1 MLKRNKILKRFSIT
15 TGVIVAII
23 ALIAFN
29 RMTSSRGRV
38 TLYAE
43 ALKAVFEISVSNS
56 GELIAERSIE
66 IKGPQMVQGRRSR
79 GGRGNNMR
87 RMDLKIQDI
96 VPEGTMVR
104 EGDYIA
110 QIDRTQYDN
119 TLKDERER
127 LQKEIETLEMKL
139 LDSAVVLTNLR
150 DDIKNQ
156 TYAVEEAA
164 ITLEQSKFEPPATI
178 RKAQIDLDK
187 QQRTLVQKKKAYALR
202 VAQSEADIEH
212 QRLRVTMGTTTVED
226 LEDFLSQFTVKAPSN
241 GMVIY
246 KKERNGNKRKAGS
259 NVNQWDPA
267 IATLPDLSSMISRIY
282 VNEIDISRIETGQK
296 TQITVDAF
304 PDKQFSGSVLTIAN
318 IGEQLPNSDAK
329 MFEVLIRIDGSDPA
343 LRPSMTTS
351 NKIIIET
358 YTDVISIP
366 SECVNAGTD
375 SIPFVYVKNR
385 TKQIVILGRSNEK
398 HVIVEKGLKPGTQV
412 YIIPPDEPE
421 KYKLA
426 GEELIPEI
434 RQKTLSL
441 NKQNNEVDLL

>member
-43 ALKAVFEISVSNS
+43 AVKDVFEISVSNS

-66 IKGPQMVQGRRSR
+66 IKGPQMAQGRRSR
-79 GGRGNNMR
+79 GGRGNHMR

-119 TLKDERER
+119 TLKDERES
-127 LQKEIETLEMKL
+127 LQKETETLEMKL

-212 QRLRVTMGTTTVED
+212 QKLRVSMGKTTVED
-226 LEDFLSQFTVKAPSN
+226 LEDFLSQFTVRAPAN

-259 NVNQWDPA
+259 NVNQWDPV

-282 VNEIDISRIETGQK
+282 VNEIDISRVETGQK

-304 PDKQFSGSVLTIAN
+304 PDKQFSGSVVTIAN

-358 YTDVISIP
+358 YSDVISIP

-375 SIPFVYVKNR
+375 SIPFVYLKNR
-385 TKQIVILGRSNEK
+385 TRQIVVLGRSNEK

-441 NKQNNEVDLL
+441 NY

>member
-29 RMTSSRGRV
+29 RLTSSRGRV
-38 TLYAE
+38 VLYAE
-43 ALKAVFEISVSNS
+43 ALKDVFEISVSNS

-66 IKGPQMVQGRRSR
+66 IKGPQMAQGRRSR
-79 GGRGNNMR
+79 GGRGNHMR

-119 TLKDERER
+119 TLKDEREK
-127 LQKEIETLEMKL
+127 LQKETETLEMKL

-212 QRLRVTMGTTTVED
+212 QRLRVTMGITTVED

-259 NVNQWDPA
+259 NVNQWDPV

-282 VNEIDISRIETGQK
+282 VNEIDISRVETGQK

-375 SIPFVYVKNR
+375 SIPFVYLKNR
-385 TKQIVILGRSNEK
+385 TKQIVVLGRSNEK

-412 YIIPPDEPE
+412 YIIPPEEPE

-434 RQKTLSL
+434 RQKILSL
-441 NKQNNEVDLL
+441 NY

>member
-1 MLKRNKILKRFSIT
+1 
-15 TGVIVAII
+15 
-23 ALIAFN
+23 
-29 RMTSSRGRV
+29 
-38 TLYAE
+38 
-43 ALKAVFEISVSNS
+43 
-56 GELIAERSIE
+56 
-66 IKGPQMVQGRRSR
+66 
-79 GGRGNNMR
+79 MR

-119 TLKDERER
+119 TLKDERES
-127 LQKEIETLEMKL
+127 LQKETETLEMKL

-212 QRLRVTMGTTTVED
+212 QKLRVSMGKTTVED
-226 LEDFLSQFTVKAPSN
+226 LEDFLSQFTVRAPAN

-259 NVNQWDPA
+259 NVNQWDPV

-282 VNEIDISRIETGQK
+282 VNEIDISRVETGQK

-304 PDKQFSGSVLTIAN
+304 PDKQFSGSVVTIAN

-358 YTDVISIP
+358 YSDVISIP

-375 SIPFVYVKNR
+375 SIPFVYLKNR
-385 TKQIVILGRSNEK
+385 TRQIVVLGRSNEK

-441 NKQNNEVDLL
+441 NY

>member
-1 MLKRNKILKRFSIT
+1 MKNRDKMLKRISIT
-15 TGVIVAII
+15 AGIVIAIA

-29 RMTSSRGRV
+29 RITSDRGKV
-38 TLYAE
+38 VLYAE
-43 ALKAVFEISVSNS
+43 AEKDMFEISVSNS
-56 GELIAERSIE
+56 GELIAEKSIE
-66 IKGPQMVQGRRSR
+66 IKGPQMAQGRRNM
-79 GGRGNNMR
+79 GGRGHNMR
-87 RMDLKIQDI
+87 MMDLKIQDI
-96 VPEGTMVR
+96 IPEGTIVR

-119 TLKDERER
+119 TLKDEREK
-127 LQKEIETLEMKL
+127 LQKELETMEMKL

-187 QQRTLVQKKKAYALR
+187 QRRTLEQKIKAYSLR
-202 VAQSEADIEH
+202 VAQSIADIEH
-212 QRLRVTMGTTTVED
+212 QKLHVSMGTTTVED

-246 KKERNGNKRKAGS
+246 KKERNGTKRKAGS
-259 NVNQWDPA
+259 NINPWDLT
-267 IATLPDLSSMISRIY
+267 IATLPDLSSMLSRMY
-282 VNEIDISRIETGQK
+282 VNEIEIARIEKGQK
-296 TQITVDAF
+296 VQIEVDAF
-304 PDKQFSGSVLTIAN
+304 PEKTFTGEVFTIAN

-329 MFEVLIRIDGSDPA
+329 MFEVLVRVSESDPT

-351 NKIIIET
+351 NKIVIST
-358 YTDVISIP
+358 FNDVISIP
-366 SECVNAGTD
+366 SECVNAGPD
-375 SIPFVYVKNR
+375 SIPFVYLKNHTR
-385 TKQIVILGRSNEK
+385 QIVVLGKSNEK

-412 YIIPPDEPE
+412 YIIPPEEPE
-421 KYKLA
+421 KFKLE

-434 RQKTLSL
+434 R
-441 NKQNNEVDLL
+441 NK